1 MADHG
6 TMKSALSPAKLV
18 PMIVVVVLG
27 STMWFI
33 PPPDGVK
40 QEAWQLLAIFVATV
54 VGFIA
59 KPLPM
64 GAVAIIGIVMT
75 SLTGTLSITNA
86 LSGFGNNVIWLIG
99 AAFFISRAVIKT
111 GLGARIAY
119 HLMKLLGK
127 KTLGLSYGLGIADLL
142 LAPAMPSNTA
152 REGGI
157 IMPLI
162 RSVAEVYDSD
172 PAKGTERKIG
182 SFLMMSAF
190 QINII
195 TSAMFMTAMAANPLA
210 AELAG
215 KAGVNISWGT
225 WLMAALVP
233 GAISFMVLPLFVY
246 RFYGP
251 EIRETP
257 EARELAEGKL
267 RGMGPMTSGEWITTG
282 VIVLLLVLWI
292 GGQVWSIDATT
303 AALTGLAVLLIT
315 GVLTWQ
321 DVLNEKGAW
330 DTVVWFAALVMMASQ
345 LNKLGFIPWFGETV
359 ASKVGAFEWTTAFL
373 ILALVYF
380 YSHYL
385 FASQTAHISAMYA
398 PFLAIALTVGTPP
411 VLAALVLAFF
421 SNLFSSLTHYANG
434 PAPVVFGTG
443 YVPMGTWW
451 RMGAVISV
459 LNIIIWVGAGS
470 VWWKIIGLM

>member
-1 MADHG
+1 MVESE
-6 TMKSALSPAKLV
+6 TKTPALAPARLV
-18 PMIVVVVLG
+18 PMIITVAVGVI
-27 STMWFI
+27 MWFI
-33 PPPDGVK
+33 PPPEGVK
-40 QEAWQLLAIFVATV
+40 QEAWHLLAIFVATV

-64 GAVAIIGIVMT
+64 GAVAIIGIMMT
-75 SLTGTLSITNA
+75 ALTGTLGIGDA
-86 LSGFGNNVIWLIG
+86 LSGFGNTVIWLVG

-119 HLMKLLGK
+119 HFMKLLGK
-127 KTLGLSYGLGIADLL
+127 RTLGLSYGLGFADLV

-172 PAKGTERKIG
+172 PTKNTERRIG
-182 SFLMMSAF
+182 SFLMLSAF
-190 QINII
+190 QINVI
-195 TSAMFMTAMAANPLA
+195 TSAMFMTAMAANPLI

-215 KAGVNISWGT
+215 ESGVQISWGD
-225 WLMAALVP
+225 WLLAALLP
-233 GAISFMVLPLFVY
+233 GMASLILIPLFVY
-246 RFYGP
+246 KFYGP
-251 EIRETP
+251 EIKETP
-257 EARELAEGKL
+257 AARELAQDKL
-267 RGMGPMTSGEWITTG
+267 HEMGPITPGEWITGG
-282 VIVLLLVLWI
+282 VIVLLLVLWV
-292 GGQVWSIDATT
+292 GGQAWSINATT
-303 AALTGLAVLLIT
+303 AAFVGLAVLLIT

-321 DVLNEKGAW
+321 DMLNEKGAW
-330 DTVVWFAALVMMASQ
+330 DTIVWFAALVMMASQ
-345 LNKLGFIPWFGETV
+345 LNALGFVPWFGKTV
-359 ASKVGAFEWTTAFL
+359 AQKVSGFEWTTAFL

-380 YSHYL
+380 YSHYM

-443 YVPMGTWW
+443 YVS
-451 RMGAVISV
+451 MGAWWGVGAVVSVI
-459 LNIIIWVGAGS
+459 NIVIWVGVGW
-470 VWWKIIGLM
+470 VWWEIIGLM